1 MIVNFKVCIFTIT
14 YTLQLTVSLQLTFL
28 FLFLLF
34 IKINLCNLPRNLWGS
49 GAHVHEDQPSY
60 SH

>member
-14 YTLQLTVSLQLTFL
+14 YTLQLTVFFQLT

-34 IKINLCNLPRNLWGS
+34 IKINLCNLPRNVWGS
-49 GAHVHEDQPSY
+49 GTHVHEDQPSY

>member
-14 YTLQLTVSLQLTFL
+14 YTLQLTVSFQLT

-34 IKINLCNLPRNLWGS
+34 IKINLCNPPRNLWGS